1 MASVSFSRRDEEWS
15 VRGEYR
21 PAGPSGQLV
30 LVQEDLNL
38 VSAFDLR
45 NALASMGA
53 FYGPE
58 HSSSRAYADVSLLP
72 EDYFDADAPCGPV
85 GFELVG
91 SQLVVTAT
99 CFMDGPDSGDEG
111 ETVAK
116 TTRLIEP
123 LLRDARSKL
132 DRIAVND
139 SWSAPTHVAVDLR
152 IAVPWRGKMAA
163 DLLKVGE
170 AIVTLCN
177 TFVNASIT
185 RETVADLV
193 RGGGA
198 HLLIGQ
204 PEGNWLDA
212 KAEEYDLTTT
222 KGKISLAMAVAR
234 FANAEDGGLLIIGA
248 KAKKIPGGEVITQ
261 IDGVAPR
268 HRDTA
273 ARYLRVVDQHLY
285 PPLYGIRIELVSTS
299 GELGLILIDIPPQPE
314 EFKPFLVHGA
324 ITADG
329 DTEGSFIS
337 IVQRRGEASIP
348 ITAPMIHAAL
358 AAGRALLRGT
368 SSGVSDEP

>member
-15 VRGEYR
+15 VRGAYR
-21 PAGPSGQLV
+21 PTGVSGQLV
-30 LVQEDLNL
+30 LVLEDLHL
-38 VSAFDLR
+38 VSAVDLK

-53 FYGPE
+53 FYRSE
-58 HSSSRAYADVSLLP
+58 HSTGPLYADVSLLP
-72 EDYFDADAPCGPV
+72 EDYFDADGPYGPV

-91 SQLVVTAT
+91 GQLMVTVT
-99 CFMDGPDSGDEG
+99 CLMDGPDSGDEG
-111 ETVAK
+111 VTVAK

-123 LLRDARSKL
+123 FLRNARSKL
-132 DRIAVND
+132 DQIAVND
-139 SWSAPTHVAVDLR
+139 AWSGPTHLAVDLR
-152 IAVPWRGKMAA
+152 IAVPWRGKMIA
-163 DLLKVGE
+163 DLFRVGE
-170 AIVTLCN
+170 AVITLCDS
-177 TFVNASIT
+177 FANASIT

-212 KAEEYDLTTT
+212 KAEEYDLTATR
-222 KGKISLAMAVAR
+222 GKISLAMAVAR
-234 FANAEDGGLLIIGA
+234 FANAEDGGLIIIGA
-248 KAKKIPGGEVITQ
+248 KAKKIPGGEVIRQ

-273 ARYLRVVDQHLY
+273 ARYLRIVDQHLY
-285 PPLYGIRIELVSTS
+285 PPPYGIRIELVSTS
-299 GELGLILIDIPPQPE
+299 GERGLILIDIPPQPE
-314 EFKPFLVHGA
+314 ESKPFLVHGA
-324 ITADG
+324 ITAGG

-368 SSGVSDEP
+368 SPGASDEP

>member
-21 PAGPSGQLV
+21 STGVSGQLV

-38 VSAFDLR
+38 VSALDLK
-45 NALASMGA
+45 NALASMGT
-53 FYGPE
+53 FYGQE
-58 HSSSRAYADVSLLP
+58 HSSGRLYADVSLLP
-72 EDYFDADAPCGPV
+72 EDYFDADGPVGPV

-91 SQLVVTAT
+91 GHLMVTAT
-99 CFMDGPDSGDEG
+99 CFMDWPESGDESA
-111 ETVAK
+111 TIAK

-123 LLRDARSKL
+123 FLRNARSTL
-132 DRIAVND
+132 DQITVND
-139 SWSAPTHVAVDLR
+139 AWSAPTHVAVDLR

-163 DLLKVGE
+163 DLFKVGE
-170 AIVTLCN
+170 AAITLCDS
-177 TFVNASIT
+177 FVNASIT
-185 RETVADLV
+185 RETVGDLV

-212 KAEEYDLTTT
+212 KAEEYDLTATR
-222 KGKISLAMAVAR
+222 GKINLAMAVAR

-248 KAKKIPGGEVITQ
+248 KAKKIPGGEVIRQ

-273 ARYLRVVDQHLY
+273 ARYLRIVDQHLY
-285 PPLYGIRIELVSTS
+285 PPPYGIRIELVPTS

-314 EFKPFLVHGA
+314 ELKPFLVHGA

-337 IVQRRGEASIP
+337 IVQRRGEASMP
-348 ITAPMIHAAL
+348 ITAPMIHATL
-358 AAGRALLRGT
+358 AAGRALLRGP
-368 SSGVSDEP
+368 SSGVADEP